1 VPDHDSKASVG
12 LQNLMQ
18 WCVEAKEAMRKLILN
33 MDKQPISKVVK
44 LIEKLKTE
52 PDTGFPHIEEGIWE
66 NAVQRANKIID
77 RHANKQKTHN
87 WRLGDS
93 FQAYKSKFAFS
104 AKIISELAE
113 VFAKRK
119 EQSLN
124 TTQDASTGM
133 HRNIDN
139 YLQEAEKY
147 HTEVRFFRAV
157 EKIYQIMDENYN
169 RGLIKLEQTITDI
182 LKQIS
187 DSLTAINYPLYAYD
201 TLMGIGIKEH
211 LANIRYAY
219 ETQTLVDWV
228 LFKPTAGTLLYHK
241 PRTELVDNALALLRE
256 ILAIKKQPGEIE
268 DIKNFLQNNL
278 RKAIHGRPNKEVQVQ
293 DIVETLL
300 IGLGLQ
306 KGKDYEREVGRVK
319 ISHKEGVPDFILPK
333 AETALEVKLSKS
345 RSKSKTIVDEI
356 NADIRTYSQKYPSL
370 VFIVYD
376 LGTIK
381 NEQEFKQ
388 GLESETVSILIVKH

>member
-1 VPDHDSKASVG
+1 
-12 LQNLMQ
+12 
-18 WCVEAKEAMRKLILN
+18 
-33 MDKQPISKVVK
+33 
-44 LIEKLKTE
+44 
-52 PDTGFPHIEEGIWE
+52 
-66 NAVQRANKIID
+66 
-77 RHANKQKTHN
+77 
-87 WRLGDS
+87 
-93 FQAYKSKFAFS
+93 
-104 AKIISELAE
+104 
-113 VFAKRK
+113 
-119 EQSLN
+119 
-124 TTQDASTGM
+124 
-133 HRNIDN
+133 
-139 YLQEAEKY
+139 
-147 HTEVRFFRAV
+147 
-157 EKIYQIMDENYN
+157 
-169 RGLIKLEQTITDI
+169 
-182 LKQIS
+182 
-187 DSLTAINYPLYAYD
+187 
-201 TLMGIGIKEH
+201 MGIGIKEH